1 MKTIYEKSLGLT
13 PSIHIEHVGGSLQI
27 KGWMR
32 SEIFINSDDE
42 QIELNESEEGLLLRT
57 ATDCVVRLPRAA
69 RLRIGQVAGNLRL
82 KYLDAD
88 LHIEQVGGSLV
99 CRSLGNLSIGAIHGS
114 LIVKDVLGSV
124 TCGRVGGSV
133 IARHVE
139 GDLLLEQVGGNL
151 DARNLN
157 ASLQATVG
165 GFSRVEWN
173 VFNGKAVTLKV
184 GGSIHCEI
192 SDALQ
197 PQLNLRSGAQQIQ
210 IFQFGEKK
218 QIAEGTYQMTIGEGL
233 FPFELYA
240 GGKIVLVVR
249 PAILEEDEDLDTI
262 FNEEVNQISERVNQ
276 QFQTQMDAF
285 QQQMDRFAEQMGE
298 LTAAV
303 TQGEEQAYSYLQRGD
318 PSARLQEKMRRAQ
331 ERMEQKL
338 AEAHRRSEQKTKL
351 SLIER
356 MGFGRKR
363 EATPQKMATDALDEE
378 RLLILKMLEQKKITV
393 AEAEKLLSALEGND

>member
-1 MKTIYEKSLGLT
+1 MKKIYDKSVGLT
-13 PSIHIEHVGGSLQI
+13 PSIQIENVGGSLQI

-42 QIELNESEEGLLLRT
+42 QIELNESDEGLRLRT

-99 CRSLGNLSIGAIHGS
+99 CRSLGSLSIGAIHGS

-133 IARHVE
+133 IARHIE

-157 ASLQATVG
+157 ASLKATVG
-165 GFSRVEWN
+165 GFSRVEWT
-173 VFNGKAVTLKV
+173 VFNGKAVTLQV
-184 GGSIHCEI
+184 GGAIHCEI

-233 FPFELYA
+233 FPFELSA

-249 PAILEEDEDLDTI
+249 SAILEEEEDLDTI
-262 FNEEVNQISERVNQ
+262 FNEEVNKISERVNQ

-298 LTAAV
+298 LTSAV
-303 TQGEEQAYSYLQRGD
+303 TRGEEQAYSFLGGD
-318 PSARLQEKMRRAQ
+318 PGARLQEKMRRAQ

-363 EATPQKMATDALDEE
+363 EAMPPKMTADSLDEE
-378 RLLILKMLEQKKITV
+378 RLFILKMLEQKKITV
-393 AEAEKLLSALEGND
+393 AEAEKLLSALEENV